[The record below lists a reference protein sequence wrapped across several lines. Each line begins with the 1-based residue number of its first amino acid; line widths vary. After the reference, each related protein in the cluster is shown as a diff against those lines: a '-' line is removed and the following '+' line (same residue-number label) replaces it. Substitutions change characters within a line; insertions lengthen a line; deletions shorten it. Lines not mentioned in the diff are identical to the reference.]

1 MPESEPR
8 SRARMLIGI
17 DVEYVCA
24 GRRAQSKGT
33 LLGVDALLLQ
43 TSEPVPENME
53 VELRFRPTPQSPLVR
68 ARGVIARQ
76 VPGEGLRVRITD
88 LAEEHRRHILELF
101 HPPGLERRASKRV
114 SLVTQI
120 RTVVGGRTLVGYSK
134 NISTGGI
141 LIETETPAGKGTELV
156 LRFKLKPEGEILEA
170 RAVVA
175 YRMGDEGMG
184 LRFVDLP
191 GTLRQAIAAFVQEQE
206 A

>member
-8 SRARMLIGI
+8 SRARMLSGI
-17 DVEYVCA
+17 DVEYVWA

-33 LLGVDALLLQ
+33 LLGVDALLLE
-43 TSEPVPENME
+43 TNEPVPENTE
-53 VELRFRPTPQSPLVR
+53 VELRFQPTPQSPLVP
-68 ARGVIARQ
+68 ARGIVAGQ
-76 VPGEGLRVRITD
+76 VAGEGLRVRITD

-101 HPPGLERRASKRV
+101 HLPGLERRASKRV

-141 LIETETPAGKGTELV
+141 FIETETPAEKGTELV
-156 LRFKLKPEGEILEA
+156 LRFKLKPEGEILEV

-175 YRMGDEGMG
+175 YRVVDEGMG
-184 LRFVDLP
+184 LRFVNLP
-191 GTLRQAIAAFVQEQE
+191 EALHQAIAAFVQEQE
-206 A
+206 T